1 MPAADGPG
9 EFRPSDTG
17 VRTGHRTAKQQQARV
32 FWLRAAISLSRALA
46 ARGGPENS
54 VAQLQ
59 EVVLAFSGDDEPEEL
74 ATARQ
79 ILSES
84 FI

>member
-1 MPAADGPG
+1 
-9 EFRPSDTG
+9 
-17 VRTGHRTAKQQQARV
+17 
-32 FWLRAAISLSRALA
+32 LA